1 MGLISWFKERIKMLF
16 KTDAEKAFGVETYLS
31 PEMDAAIKL
40 WGQLESGKPPWL
52 KESNGRT
59 VAFWNTIAEEL
70 AKLITQNIDVKVQGI
85 RPGDMPEKMQ
95 EIIDKYF
102 MKEIKN
108 NIHAMVFFG
117 GIMVKWGGR
126 GGNGLEFIRPD
137 RFLVTDYDSN
147 GEIDGVIFL
156 FSYTKEKI
164 TYTRA
169 EWHRFEEISIQ
180 SENGQYKKEYRVSN
194 KAFKSDNPNELG
206 REIPLSQTK
215 WADVSPEFWTEK
227 LQNPLFLYIK
237 CPNYNYIDSY
247 SPLGV
252 SCFANCMEEF
262 RMLDIAMSTLEK
274 ETKNS
279 SPMMMVSQSMIQYA
293 NNNGIDLPEFF
304 LDAGMD
310 DLGNGSPIEQW
321 QPQLQVASRK
331 EGINFCLSIIGF
343 KCGFDPGYFVFDGQ
357 DIQMA
362 TATQVRVTQKRTA
375 DTALSYRDVLDR
387 PNSNGEGRVGAIHD
401 IAYIINAMLVINGNV
416 PRSDNG
422 NYKLFCS
429 FADLLKN
436 EEEDAMLDKQLADTG
451 YIPKWKWLVLHRGY
465 TEEEAKMLVA
475 EAQMESMGNNQG
487 GLFDDDMY
495 MPLQK
500 EESSQSRISQEESAG
515 KGLNGAQTQ
524 SLITIISQ
532 LSAGTITEGQAINLI
547 ATAIG
552 ISKEDA
558 RKILAGEI

>member
-1 MGLISWFKERIKMLF
+1 MGLIAWFKEKIRMLF

-40 WGQLESGKPPWL
+40 WEQLESGNPSWV
-52 KESNGRT
+52 KESDGRT

-85 RPGDMPEKMQ
+85 RSGEMPKKMQ
-95 EIIDKYF
+95 KIIDSYF
-102 MKEIKN
+102 LQNAKD
-108 NIHAMVFFG
+108 NIHAMVFWG
-117 GIMVKWGGR
+117 GVMVKWDGTGTEYLTP
-126 GGNGLEFIRPD
+126 NM
-137 RFLVTDYDSN
+137 FLVTEFDSN
-147 GEIDGVIFL
+147 KDIWGAIF
-156 FSYTKEKI
+156 FSYYSKGKKFYTKE
-164 TYTRA
+164 
-169 EWHRFEEISIQ
+169 EWHRFEESTRQ
-180 SENGQYKKEYRVSN
+180 NEAGESETVRIYHVST
-194 KAFKSDNPNELG
+194 KAFLSDNQDEIG

-215 WADVSPEFWTEK
+215 WSDIAPEFWAENLEK
-227 LQNPLFLYIK
+227 PLFRYIR
-237 CPNYNYIDSY
+237 CPIYNFIDSD

-262 RMLDIAMSTLEK
+262 RMLDIAMSTLGK

-279 SPMMMVSQSMIQYA
+279 SPVMMIDQSAIMYA
-293 NNNGIDLPEFF
+293 NQNGIELPEFISKTGIEF
-304 LDAGMD
+304 GTNANM
-310 DLGNGSPIEQW
+310 PVEQW
-321 QPQLQVASRK
+321 QPTLQVTSRK
-331 EGINFCLSIIGF
+331 EGINFYLSIIGF

-357 DIQMA
+357 NIQMA

-416 PRSDNG
+416 LPSDNG
-422 NYKLFCS
+422 NYELFCS

-451 YIPKWKWLVLHRGY
+451 YIPKWKWLVLHREY
-465 TEEEAKMLVA
+465 TEEEAKMIVA

-487 GLFDDDMY
+487 GLFDDEIY
-495 MPLQK
+495 MPMQK
-500 EESSQSRISQEESAG
+500 ESSQEESAG
-515 KGLNGAQTQ
+515 KRLGLNGAQTQ
-524 SLITIISQ
+524 SLITIVSQ
-532 LSAGTITEGQAINLI
+532 LSAGVITEGQAINLI

-552 ISKEDA
+552 ISKDEA